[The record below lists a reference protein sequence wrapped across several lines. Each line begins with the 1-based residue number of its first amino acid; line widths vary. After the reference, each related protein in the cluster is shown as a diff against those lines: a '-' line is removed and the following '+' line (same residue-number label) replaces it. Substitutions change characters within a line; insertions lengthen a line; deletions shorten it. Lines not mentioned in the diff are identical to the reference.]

1 MFRFTIAVVL
11 SGFLALMA
19 ATSHAQ
25 GVEPS
30 AEAASPPPS
39 AQTLDDILAR
49 QAGLSDKRQPR
60 DTGSADDAIA
70 GIGAVL
76 GTQGTVSDA
85 EIWEDLRFGT
95 AEVNVSA
102 GGPPARVLIQDG
114 GMWWLDFR
122 KGPLATYGGW
132 LLLGTIG
139 LLIVFYLLR
148 GRIKVSGGLSGVKI
162 VRFAAIERFGHWVLA
177 GSFLLLAFT
186 GLISLFGRVGLI
198 PVLGKDTY
206 AVLAAGSKWVHNNVS
221 WAFMIALVMIFVM
234 WVVHNLPTRHDLVWF
249 AKGGG
254 IIGSGHPPAKKF
266 NAGQKIIFWSV
277 IVFGASISASGLS
290 LLFPFELPMFAK
302 TFLIMNDMGIP
313 ALVGMDAFPT
323 RLAPHEEMQFA
334 QLWHSIAGF
343 VLMAIVIAHIYIGTL
358 GMEGAYDAMG
368 SGEVDLNWAKEH
380 HSLWVEEVHD
390 KATSDEQ
397 RQTTPAE

>member
-1 MFRFTIAVVL
+1 MFRYTIAVVL
-11 SGFLALMA
+11 SGFLALTA

-25 GVEPS
+25 GVEPP
-30 AEAASPPPS
+30 AEAANPPPS

-76 GTQGTVSDA
+76 GTRGTVSDA

-148 GRIKVSGGLSGVKI
+148 GRIRVSGGLSGVKI
-162 VRFAAIERFGHWVLA
+162 GRFAAIERFGHWVLA

-206 AVLAAGSKWVHNNVS
+206 AVLAVGSKWVHNNVS

-302 TFLIMNDMGIP
+302 TFSIMNDMGIP

-368 SGEVDLNWAKEH
+368 TGEVDLNWAKEH
-380 HSLWVEEVHD
+380 HSLWVEEVQD
-390 KATSDEQ
+390 KATSDGQ